1 MATLPSAFCYN
12 VVNTYCLEVVK
23 LSTITVGFS
32 YYQPRLKFKKD
43 ANHDGVPEVWDMTHF
58 CEWILGKKGNK
69 AKRPALSVPLP
80 NEEFADLEWRE
91 ADSKFDEQ
99 HNLYYFRLKKLRSSN
114 LPAMATKDGE
124 SQNLQLEENQFLGEF
139 NLIVFDPVNKLIIVQ
154 NNFFGLTQKKI
165 QLALSSMR
173 LRWKEDTNAQVDENN
188 PGFVDLAFIP
198 DDEALRAIGNDKIF
212 RSVDVKS
219 SDVEGLSEID
229 GERAPFLNKV
239 LDLAKSIHGLSFNV
253 KISLA
258 RAPKDQSLSDEET
271 RALISDIQA
280 LYATMKDNKKNPVAQ
295 MSVGA
300 KDSVDDPVENIDV
313 LLPKLK
319 SYCRIDDEQR
329 STLGA
334 EFIYQQFLEQNYF
347 SDDQHFQQ
355 RARTLTP
362 RV

>member
-1 MATLPSAFCYN
+1 MS
-12 VVNTYCLEVVK
+12 K
-23 LSTITVGFS
+23 ITVGFS

-43 ANHDGVPEVWDMTHF
+43 ETHDGVPEVWDMTPF
-58 CEWILGKKGNK
+58 CEWILGEKSNK
-69 AKRPALSVPLP
+69 IARPALSVPLP

-91 ADSKFDEQ
+91 ADSKFDEK

-114 LPAMATKDGE
+114 LPAMATRDGE
-124 SQNLQLEENQFLGEF
+124 SQNLQLKENQFLGEF
-139 NLIVFDPVNKLIIVQ
+139 NLIIFDPTNNLVMVQ

-173 LRWKEDTNAQVDENN
+173 LRCKEDTHERVDENN

-198 DDEALRAIGNDKIF
+198 DDEALKSIGDDKIF

-229 GERAPFLNKV
+229 GERAPFLNRV

-258 RAPKDQSLSDEET
+258 HAPKDQSLSDEET
-271 RALISDIQA
+271 RALISDIQG
-280 LYATMKDNKKNPVAQ
+280 LYATMKGDKRTPVAQ

-319 SYCRIDDEQR
+319 SYCQIDDEQR

-347 SDDQHFQQ
+347 NDEQHFQQ